1 VVLIAFSAADG
12 TEWDV
17 VVGRESWGTVVAMF
31 VPRKGNAPPRQA
43 VMDTSSSEEALTLL
57 RNMSQRELQDLLD
70 KATPKPME

>member
-1 VVLIAFSAADG
+1 MFSAVDG

-31 VPRKGNAPPRQA
+31 VPRKVDAPPRQA
-43 VMDTSSSEEALTLL
+43 VMDTSSPEEALTRL
-57 RNMSQRELQDLLD
+57 RSMTHPELQDLLD